1 MQTATVLGTTH
12 ATVKHDS
19 FEGHRLII
27 IQPLLANERPDGTPL
42 IAIDGFGAR
51 TGDRVMVTSDGSY
64 AREVT
69 GNNSTPAR
77 WSVAGILD
85 G

>member
-1 MQTATVLGTTH
+1 MQTATVLGTTR
-12 ATVKHDS
+12 ATIKHDS
-19 FEGHRLII
+19 FAGQRLII
-27 IQPLLANERPDGTPL
+27 IQPLLVDDQPDGAPL

-51 TGDRVMVTSDGSY
+51 KGVRVMVTSDGSY

-85 G
+85 

>member
-1 MQTATVLGTTH
+1 MQPATVLGTTH

-19 FEGHRLII
+19 FDGHRLII
-27 IQPLLANERPDGTPL
+27 IQPLLVNGHPDGAPL
-42 IAIDGFGAR
+42 IAIDSFGAR
-51 TGDRVMVTSDGSY
+51 KGDRVMVTSDGSY
-64 AREVT
+64 AREIT

-85 G
+85 

>member
-1 MQTATVLGTTH
+1 MQPATVLGTTH

-19 FEGHRLII
+19 FDGHRLII
-27 IQPLLANERPDGTPL
+27 IQPLLVNDQPDGPPL

-51 TGDRVMVTSDGSY
+51 KGDRVMVTSDGRY
-64 AREVT
+64 AREIT
-69 GNNSTPAR
+69 ENDSTPAR

-85 G
+85 